1 MKGFG
6 NQKSTPLAGRGK
18 GCLSQEQGSWGDS
31 GQRRWPPGTSAL
43 AVRCAL
49 IGGLPHPGSARE
61 CPHLEPPLTWPSG
74 GSLLPAPVMADGTL
88 SLSLGRRRSEKP
100 CLIQL
105 LSQKPEPPAPVRPL
119 PAVGPLCQ
127 PTSWLRSNLAASVC
141 LTVLIR
147 CYRKPTAAVQDN
159 LSRKL
164 PGLGTYCW
172 PGCHL
177 RDCHLLRLPVDQWVL
192 EDMLVIQKLM
202 EIFTLAST
210 GSLSPPCLARPYG
223 MADQAPSD
231 DLACNSSEATS
242 SLEATPTPGTSG
254 FT

>member
-1 MKGFG
+1 MASRDICLSSEMCTHWGPPTSRKCQGV
-6 NQKSTPLAGRGK
+6 STPGATAHLAI
-18 GCLSQEQGSWGDS
+18 
-31 GQRRWPPGTSAL
+31 RW
-43 AVRCAL
+43 
-49 IGGLPHPGSARE
+49 
-61 CPHLEPPLTWPSG
+61 
-74 GSLLPAPVMADGTL
+74 LPATSSCDGRWYPVSQPGQKE
-88 SLSLGRRRSEKP
+88 RRKP